1 MDRIILPKDVESIIS
16 RLEEKGYQAYAVG
29 GCVRDSVLSRQ
40 PKDWDITTDA
50 RPEEVKALF
59 LRCVD
64 TGIRHGTV
72 TVMLGK
78 NGYEVTTFRIDG
90 NYSDGRHP
98 DSVRFT
104 PKLSEDLLRRDFTI
118 NAMAYSSRTGIVDLY
133 GGIPDLKR
141 KLIRAVGNPEERF
154 TEDALRILR
163 MVRFC
168 AQLDFRVEDRTFEA
182 AKKLSGNLTKVSAE
196 RIREEFM
203 KTLMSKKPER
213 LVLLEEIGALAL
225 FFPEL
230 SEAVQKA
237 PDNVFRS
244 VSDFPEDAF
253 LRLSELFDIIRREK
267 GLLPQEAAVLADRR
281 LRELKFDNHTRE
293 TAVFLMRFSDEKLP
307 TDREALRFLVSRT
320 GKEKFPLLLSFRELH
335 EDPGTDFAAV
345 GRAFDEILKRNEC
358 TSVAELEITGSDLI
372 RAGMKPGK
380 ALGETLERLLKKV
393 LRDPSLNEKETLLKL
408 V

>member
-1 MDRIILPKDVESIIS
+1 M
-16 RLEEKGYQAYAVG
+16 
-29 GCVRDSVLSRQ
+29 
-40 PKDWDITTDA
+40 
-50 RPEEVKALF
+50 
-59 LRCVD
+59 RCVD

-182 AKKLSGNLTKVSAE
+182 AKKLSGNLTRVSAE

-213 LVLLEEIGALAL
+213 LALLEEIGALAL

-237 PDNVFRS
+237 PDSIFRS

-380 ALGETLERLLKKV
+380 ALGETLERLLKEV